1 MEEHELT
8 MFQQSQLTY
17 LRQQVDRF
25 QEEKYKKGAGPNA
38 GRDLFA
44 AYEELDNYVSRLREI
59 GKSI

>member
-25 QEEKYKKGAGPNA
+25 QEEKYKKGAGPNV